1 MKTSTLTIKGQVTV
15 PKELRDKFG
24 WKSGERVAFVME
36 SDGVKLVR
44 ATRRGRGAKV
54 VEQLKRA
61 TSAWNRKISTDRL
74 MTLTRGHG
82 R

>member
-44 ATRRGRGAKV
+44 ATRSGRGAKV
-54 VEQLKRA
+54 VEQLKR
-61 TSAWNRKISTDRL
+61 TTWNRKISTDRL
-74 MTLTRGHG
+74 MALTRGRG